1 MALLSLNYSHCDH
14 LRPRYLNNAHIEAV
28 ARQARD
34 QLQAQNPALHLDALA
49 GIAQLHIN
57 DVRFD
62 LWVDLE
68 HPLNDEA
75 GKPVLGLCEFDSTC
89 GENAVSL
96 MVSPISQNMSAEL
109 ALSTFAHELGHA
121 IFDAPAWLIAAK
133 AGQGLFDEAGTS
145 PRQYRT
151 ATASAEHL
159 KIQTNDA
166 DPPEGQNPSLE
177 KATRIAEY
185 RANEFMG
192 SFLVPRK
199 ELVALAAER
208 APGFNIGVKWLKGLN
223 EFLHSGVPL
232 LIERGESGSSD
243 RERLQRDLATNFG
256 VTPRFIEVRL
266 QRYGL
271 VPSSKV

>member
-1 MALLSLNYSHCDH
+1 MAALSLNYAHCDH
-14 LRPRYLNNAHIEAV
+14 LRPHYLNNANIEAV

-34 QLQAQNPALHLDALA
+34 QLQPQNPALNLKTLA
-49 GIAQLHIN
+49 SLQQLHIN
-57 DVRFD
+57 DVRFN

-75 GKPVLGLCEFDSTC
+75 GKPVLGLCEFDAAA
-89 GENAVSL
+89 GEDAVSL
-96 MVSPISQNMSAEL
+96 MVSPVSQNVSAEL

-133 AGQGLFDEAGTS
+133 AGPGLFEETVTS

-159 KIQTNDA
+159 KIQANDA
-166 DPPEGQNPSLE
+166 DSPEGQNPSLE

-199 ELVALAAER
+199 ELVALTAER
-208 APGFNIGVKWLKGLN
+208 APGFNIGVKWLKGLD
-223 EFLHSGVPL
+223 EHLHSGVPL
-232 LIERGESGSSD
+232 LIERGEAGSSD
-243 RERLQRDLATNFG
+243 RELLQRDLATSFG